1 MQVIGLAHRIRVPG
15 GLSLAMMDSGTL
27 EVTGRGIAAG
37 LNMTTAGTT
46 TGIGIL
52 TATGTTITTSGV

>member
-1 MQVIGLAHRIRVPG
+1 
-15 GLSLAMMDSGTL
+15 MMDSGTL